1 MNIKDCV
8 DFLNFWIRKERG
20 AFYTIQEAVDVIDRG
35 QMAYFNDIITK
46 YATSQIIKDTLSTF
60 KERYEFVPGDMPGG
74 LVIVPNRTNL
84 PITLTASAASVGKII
99 EYTSTISPTLGQYVY
114 VLNGTGVFQPD
125 TYITKI
131 IDDTHFEVNIEPLST
146 IQIDDIIQLYIY
158 KEFLDLLDITI
169 KYPANG
175 GYAYYSIKMS
185 NEDEIADKLNSQ
197 INPPVETA
205 PVGEQIKVGE
215 IQLYPQVDTYEGFVQ
230 YMRRPKKPI
239 YGYSVVGGRT
249 IVYNPSQ
256 SIQLE
261 WRDSDINTILLKALS
276 SIGINLSD
284 QEVSQFAEIKSQQ
297 NYQSV
302 NNL

>member
-46 YATSQIIKDTLSTF
+46 YATSQIIKDTLSPF
-60 KERYEFVPGDMPGG
+60 KEKYEFVPGDTPNG
-74 LVIVPNRTNL
+74 LVTVPNSFLSPSTMSA
-84 PITLTASAASVGKII
+84 TATSSGNIIEVDSNAAS
-99 EYTSTISPTLGQYVY
+99 LGQYLIV
-114 VLNGTGVFQPD
+114 NSGTGVFQPG
-125 TYITKI
+125 TYVIKI
-131 IDDTHFEVNIEPLST
+131 IDDTHVQVNIEPLVPLENG
-146 IQIDDIIQLYIY
+146 DIIDIY
-158 KEFLDLLDITI
+158 TVKEYLDLLDITI

-205 PVGEQIKVGE
+205 PVGEQIKVGQ

-230 YMRRPKKPI
+230 YMRRPNKPI
-239 YGYSVVGGRT
+239 YGYDVVGGRT